1 MFGVGSTFPKERK
14 KWMICCLK
22 SYSLS
27 RCLCLSIVSIYDK
40 RKDRLRLQPKKVFGF
55 FGVLKR
61 VVCVCVCVVWLLL
74 VHCCRSFIVCF
85 VAVLF
90 GLHFHVRTYVRNMG
104 MLI

>member
-1 MFGVGSTFPKERK
+1 MARERIDYDCSLK
-14 KWMICCLK
+14 KFSAC
-22 SYSLS
+22 
-27 RCLCLSIVSIYDK
+27 RCLE
-40 RKDRLRLQPKKVFGF
+40 
-55 FGVLKR
+55 R
-61 VVCVCVCVVWLLL
+61 VVCVCVCVCVCVVWLLL